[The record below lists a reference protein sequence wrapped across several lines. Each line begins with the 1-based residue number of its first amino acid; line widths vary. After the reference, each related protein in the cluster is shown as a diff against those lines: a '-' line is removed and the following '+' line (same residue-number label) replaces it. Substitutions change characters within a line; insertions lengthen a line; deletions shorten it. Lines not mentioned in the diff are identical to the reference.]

1 LVTHSV
7 GHADFKVV
15 SKSTDYNTMFNDI
28 KSSKL
33 KYWLFGH
40 THYQINDEV
49 NNIQYI
55 CNPRGR
61 PDDFN
66 RIVYNTKTINI

>member
-1 LVTHSV
+1 
-7 GHADFKVV
+7 
-15 SKSTDYNTMFNDI
+15 MI
-28 KSSKL
+28 KSHKL

-40 THYQINDEV
+40 THYKIHNKINNTEF
-49 NNIQYI
+49 I

-66 RIVYNTKTINI
+66 RENYEIQTITINN